1 MGAFESSK
9 IISDGT
15 PINITNLFN
24 IIAASKLKICLFPK
38 RKPKTPIEKIED
50 IEILR
55 FLELGINVKM
65 LETYG
70 TTQAVDI
77 PEDVD
82 KVLEILNERKS

>member
-1 MGAFESSK
+1 MRVK
-9 IISDGT
+9 
-15 PINITNLFN
+15 
-24 IIAASKLKICLFPK
+24 K
-38 RKPKTPIEKIED
+38 RKMDLKKARTNGDK
-50 IEILR
+50 
-55 FLELGINVKM
+55 INVKM